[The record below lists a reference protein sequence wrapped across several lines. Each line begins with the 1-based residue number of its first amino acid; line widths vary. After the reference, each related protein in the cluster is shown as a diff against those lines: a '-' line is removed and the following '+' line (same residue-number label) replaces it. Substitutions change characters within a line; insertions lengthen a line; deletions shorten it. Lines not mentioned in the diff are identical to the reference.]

1 MTALSGGE
9 RQRVALG
16 RALCSAPDLLLLDE
30 PLASLDLP
38 LRRRILPYLLRIR
51 DEFGIPTVH
60 VSHDPSEIT
69 LLSREVCVLD
79 AGRVVACGPP
89 RAIFGAHRLG
99 TGSDGRSGQEM
110 VNVLEGRVAAVAE
123 SLAMVEIEPGLCIAV
138 ADEGHFVSSQR
149 VAFEVRASDILL
161 ARGPATGLSAQNIL
175 AATVGEVHLPESGDL
190 HAAAVVNAL
199 LGRQAQP
206 IAVVVSRRACRELAL
221 APGVPVHLVFKAQ
234 VAGWRPGSPE
244 APRPHSS
251 PIHPGFRAR
260 SRRQDLGVPGANH
273 DAAAAAA
280 ERQAA
285 DDEPPGGERQGVRSI
300 VGVRSAVELDP
311 FDSIGVVARVEGAVG
326 EGAGEQEAGD
336 LGAVGVD
343 GARGDDLAIGLELHR
358 IHAGSLFEIEIEKA
372 GGREVVIERAGGRE
386 PEQAA
391 RVDAGERRHGQYDL
405 AGRG

>member
-1 MTALSGGE
+1 MTPGLRLDLEVPCGSFDLAIAWETEQSALGLFGASGAGKSSVLEALAGIRRGARGRIEVCGRTWLDSGRGVALAPEARGVGYVPQEAALFPHRDVLGNLRFGERRARHAPRPTQRLSAEHVLELLELGDLAHRPVALLSGGE

-99 TGSDGRSGQEM
+99 AGSDGRSGQEM
-110 VNVLEGRVAAVAE
+110 GNVLEGRVAAVAE

-138 ADEGHFVSSQR
+138 ADEGHFVSGQR

-190 HAAAVVNAL
+190 HAAAVVNAS

-234 VAGWRPGSPE
+234 ACR
-244 APRPHSS
+244 
-251 PIHPGFRAR
+251 
-260 SRRQDLGVPGANH
+260 LL
-273 DAAAAAA
+273 AA
-280 ERQAA
+280 
-285 DDEPPGGERQGVRSI
+285 
-300 VGVRSAVELDP
+300 
-311 FDSIGVVARVEGAVG
+311 
-326 EGAGEQEAGD
+326 
-336 LGAVGVD
+336 
-343 GARGDDLAIGLELHR
+343 
-358 IHAGSLFEIEIEKA
+358 
-372 GGREVVIERAGGRE
+372 
-386 PEQAA
+386 
-391 RVDAGERRHGQYDL
+391 Y
-405 AGRG
+405 